1 MACGLP
7 VGRSTN
13 NFWSDVVR
21 LLTMKQTAEKCGV
34 SRTVIYRWLADS
46 SKNFPRKLKPY
57 GYKVFFVEQEID
69 DWLKNIVEESESER
83 VKYGSY

>member
-1 MACGLP
+1 MACSLS

-34 SRTVIYRWLADS
+34 STRQIYRWANDPES
-46 SKNFPRKLKPY
+46 NFPDMKKPY
-57 GYKVFFVEQEID
+57 GRRSYYIEADID
-69 DWLKNIVEESESER
+69 SWLQDAIDKSDNAKS
-83 VKYGSY
+83 SYA